1 MVEGKTKLVFSGL
14 PYTLATEEAERI
26 GVDHIARVSVTG
38 SAETSAGGFRYFYD
52 KNYFFYVLVAE
63 QLSGMY
69 GAVKMLYTRVRLI
82 VDYLRSVRSG
92 KI

>member
-1 MVEGKTKLVFSGL
+1 MGL
-14 PYTLATEEAERI
+14 AIFY
-26 GVDHIARVSVTG
+26 GNVYCFNVS
-38 SAETSAGGFRYFYD
+38 
-52 KNYFFYVLVAE
+52 VAE